1 MPKNKKRKDDL
12 RSVFDFDDSQPE
24 LSQLTEDSYVEPT
37 NENQCVSI
45 NESVSNVLGL
55 SITSEEND
63 ILNRLFSLNNTEL
76 ENPEIIIPSSYPN
89 IQQLIELSDTTTI
102 ASTLSNIDNISA
114 ASDITVSL
122 QESFPTDPTD
132 SSMTPEQNIRRR
144 AEALLSL
151 SPISVTGKRY
161 RFGRR
166 KTTRKNEKNKGGF
179 VTKKWICDHSIFV
192 TFIVMMSLL
201 GGGFWCIAS
210 YIIPT
215 AIRELGG
222 VLWNH
227 IVKICEATA
236 VVITNVFKTNGG
248 MNKFIDLLANF
259 YTGKAVIIHSAN
271 DIHKILIQPVF
282 EYIKNIIEKSFCNS
296 SSSKKTEPTQ
306 KEFDEL
312 LAKLT
317 ELQNKIIVL
326 ESETHVSP
334 QESKADSKA
343 KSKAESESVSVSVS
357 KSSIKETK
365 ENFNTLIQE
374 INTIHNELLNSELS
388 NKGGNIYTY
397 LSRKIKKTLKQRK
410 YSKKNKIFK

>member
-1 MPKNKKRKDDL
+1 MAEFKKQKLENESKFSQLSSESDL
-12 RSVFDFDDSQPE
+12 E
-24 LSQLTEDSYVEPT
+24 LSQLSNETFENIQCEP
-37 NENQCVSI
+37 I
-45 NESVSNVLGL
+45 NKTVFNVLGL
-55 SITSEEND
+55 SITNKDND
-63 ILNRLFSLNNTEL
+63 ILKRLFSLDNSNL
-76 ENPEIIIPSSYPN
+76 KDASSKIPSLYPN
-89 IQQLIELSDTTTI
+89 IQYLISQEVSDV
-102 ASTLSNIDNISA
+102 SSFGSSVSNIDNRTE
-114 ASDITVSL
+114 ASEITIDVDP
-122 QESFPTDPTD
+122 SFPTDPTNPH
-132 SSMTPEQNIRRR
+132 MTNEEKIRER
-144 AEALLSL
+144 AKLLLSL
-151 SPISVTGKRY
+151 SPTFATGKRS
-161 RFGRR
+161 RVGSRNIS
-166 KTTRKNEKNKGGF
+166 RKNKRIKGGF
-179 VTKKWICDHSIFV
+179 VTKKWVCDHSIFV

-215 AIRELGG
+215 AIRELGS

-317 ELQNKIIVL
+317 ELQKKINLL
-326 ESETHVSP
+326 ESDNDVASED
-334 QESKADSKA
+334 SKSKA
-343 KSKAESESVSVSVS
+343 KSESKTISE
-357 KSSIKETK
+357 SSIKETK
-365 ENFNTLIQE
+365 ENFNTLIEE
-374 INTIHNELLNSELS
+374 INIIHDELLNNEST

-397 LSRKIKKTLKQRK
+397 LSRKIKKTLQRRK
-410 YSKKNKIFK
+410 YSKKNKNKIFK

>member
-1 MPKNKKRKDDL
+1 MAEFKKQKLENESKFSQLSSESDL
-12 RSVFDFDDSQPE
+12 E
-24 LSQLTEDSYVEPT
+24 LSQLSNETFENVQCEP
-37 NENQCVSI
+37 I
-45 NESVSNVLGL
+45 NKTVFNVLGL
-55 SITSEEND
+55 SITNKDND
-63 ILNRLFSLNNTEL
+63 ILKRLFSLDNSNL
-76 ENPEIIIPSSYPN
+76 KDASSKIPSLYPN
-89 IQQLIELSDTTTI
+89 IQYLISQEISDI
-102 ASTLSNIDNISA
+102 SSFGSSVSNIDNRTE
-114 ASDITVSL
+114 ASEITIDVDP
-122 QESFPTDPTD
+122 SFPTDPTKPD
-132 SSMTPEQNIRRR
+132 MTNEEKIRER
-144 AEALLSL
+144 AKLLLSL
-151 SPISVTGKRY
+151 SPTFATGKRS
-161 RFGRR
+161 RVGSRNMS
-166 KTTRKNEKNKGGF
+166 RKNKRIKGGF
-179 VTKKWICDHSIFV
+179 VTKKWVCDHSIFV

-215 AIRELGG
+215 AIRELGS

-317 ELQNKIIVL
+317 ELQKKINLL
-326 ESETHVSP
+326 ESDNDVASED
-334 QESKADSKA
+334 SKSKA
-343 KSKAESESVSVSVS
+343 KSESKTISE
-357 KSSIKETK
+357 SSIKETK
-365 ENFNTLIQE
+365 ENFNTLIEE
-374 INTIHNELLNSELS
+374 INIIHDELLNNEST

-397 LSRKIKKTLKQRK
+397 LSRKIKKTLQRRK
-410 YSKKNKIFK
+410 YSKKNKNKIFK